1 MRLYQPKKGYRYT
14 SDTIFLWNFIRSSGV
29 CKASQNG
36 SLALGCGAEFKGATD
51 RSFNAQFCASDCA
64 GGEAKFC
71 AEDCAFSKE
80 ESYAANHSVGND
92 RDFGSKGCAELKAEF
107 KREFKAGLR
116 AKFQSEHCKNSDFQS
131 DEAWHALKP
140 DIASG
145 ENFKCGENFKFC
157 DEQIAQSL
165 ESQKTYYKN
174 YASKFEDVKARED
187 FATECLRDGGFTAC
201 NERSLKNALNP
212 RAIYGDVL
220 DVGAGCGIL
229 GLLLKRDF
237 ESINLSLLE
246 IQERNLEILRLNSL
260 QNDLPAEI
268 LHADFAEFKSEK
280 RFDFIVS
287 NPPFYRERIS
297 LSKEP
302 HMALSKSAAS
312 LSLQDFVRSANA
324 HLKPGGT
331 LIFCYEAVKLA
342 KICELLGEFK
352 LNLTR
357 LGFVY
362 PDISKPAKLALLQA
376 RKNSRS
382 PCEIVLPIYASAHGN
397 RTAQAHAIY
406 KSADLT
412 SVDYE

>member
-29 CKASQNG
+29 RQADAASQNG
-36 SLALGCGAEFKGATD
+36 SLALGCGAEFKDATD
-51 RSFNAQFCASDCA
+51 GGFNAQFYAADFA
-64 GGEAKFC
+64 GDEAEFC

-107 KREFKAGLR
+107 KREFEAGLR
-116 AKFQSEHCKNSDFQS
+116 AKFQSEHYKNSYFQS

-145 ENFKCGENFKFC
+145 ENFKFC

-165 ESQKTYYKN
+165 ESQKTHDKDF
-174 YASKFEDVKARED
+174 ASKFEDAKVRKD
-187 FATECLRDGGFTAC
+187 FTAECLCDGWVAAC
-201 NERSLKNALNP
+201 DDRSPKGALNP

-229 GLLLKRDF
+229 GFLLKRDF

-312 LSLQDFVRSANA
+312 LSLRDFVRSANA

-331 LIFCYEAVKLA
+331 LIFCYEAGKLA
-342 KICELLGEFK
+342 KICELLGEFR

-382 PCEIVLPIYASAHGN
+382 PCEIVLPIYASAHGR

>member
-29 CKASQNG
+29 RQADAASQNG

-80 ESYAANHSVGND
+80 ESYAASHSARND
-92 RDFGSKGCAELKAEF
+92 RDFGYKGCAEFRAEF
-107 KREFKAGLR
+107 KKEFQAGFQE
-116 AKFQSEHCKNSDFQS
+116 KFQSEHCKNYDFQS

-145 ENFKCGENFKFC
+145 ENFKLCG
-157 DEQIAQSL
+157 EQIAQPL
-165 ESQKTYYKN
+165 ESQKTHDKN
-174 YASKFEDVKARED
+174 YASKFKDTKERTD
-187 FATECLRDGGFTAC
+187 FATECLRDDGFADC
-201 NERSLKNALNP
+201 DERSLKGALNP

-312 LSLQDFVRSANA
+312 LSLRDFVRSANA

-331 LIFCYEAVKLA
+331 LIFCYEAGKLA
-342 KICELLGEFK
+342 KICELLSEFR

-382 PCEIVLPIYASAHGN
+382 PCEITLPIYASAHGR

>member
-29 CKASQNG
+29 RQADVASQND
-36 SLALGCGAEFKGATD
+36 SLALGCGAEFKDATD
-51 RSFNAQFCASDCA
+51 RGFNAQYCASDFA
-64 GGEAKFC
+64 GGEAEFC

-80 ESYAANHSVGND
+80 ESYAANHSVGDD
-92 RDFGSKGCAELKAEF
+92 RDFGGKGCAEFQAEF
-107 KREFKAGLR
+107 KREFEAGLR
-116 AKFQSEHCKNSDFQS
+116 AKFQSEHCKNSYFQS

-145 ENFKCGENFKFC
+145 ENFKFC

-165 ESQKTYYKN
+165 ESQNTHDKDF
-174 YASKFEDVKARED
+174 ASKFKDAKARAD
-187 FATECLRDGGFTAC
+187 FAAERLCDGGFAVC
-201 NERSLKNALNP
+201 DERSLKSALNP

-237 ESINLSLLE
+237 KSINLSLLE

-268 LHADFAEFKSEK
+268 LHADFAEFKSKK

-312 LSLQDFVRSANA
+312 LSLRDFVRSANA

-331 LIFCYEAVKLA
+331 LIFCYEAGKLA
-342 KICELLGEFK
+342 KICELLGEFR

-382 PCEIVLPIYASAHGN
+382 PCEIALPIYASAHGK

>member
-29 CKASQNG
+29 RKADAASQNG
-36 SLALGCGAEFKGATD
+36 SLALGCGAEFKDATD
-51 RSFNAQFCASDCA
+51 GGFNAQFYAADFA
-64 GGEAKFC
+64 GDEAEFC

-107 KREFKAGLR
+107 KMKFQAEFQE
-116 AKFQSEHCKNSDFQS
+116 KFQSERCKNSDFQN
-131 DEAWHALKP
+131 DEAQHALKP

-145 ENFKCGENFKFC
+145 ENFKFC
-157 DEQIAQSL
+157 DEQIAQPL
-165 ESQKTYYKN
+165 ESQKTHDKDF
-174 YASKFEDVKARED
+174 ASKFEDAKVRED
-187 FATECLRDGGFTAC
+187 FAAECLRDDWFAVC
-201 NERSLKNALNP
+201 DERSLKSALNL

-237 ESINLSLLE
+237 KSINLSLLE

-312 LSLQDFVRSANA
+312 LSLRDFVRSANA

-331 LIFCYEAVKLA
+331 LIFCYEAGKLA
-342 KICELLGEFK
+342 KICELLGEFR

-362 PDISKPAKLALLQA
+362 PDILKPAKLALLQA

-382 PCEIVLPIYASAHGN
+382 PCEIVLPIYASAHGK

>member
-14 SDTIFLWNFIRSSGV
+14 SDTIFLWNFIRNSGV
-29 CKASQNG
+29 RKADAASQNG
-36 SLALGCGAEFKGATD
+36 SWALGCGAEFKDATD
-51 RSFNAQFCASDCA
+51 GGFNAQFYAANYA
-64 GGEAKFC
+64 GGEAEFC
-71 AEDCAFSKE
+71 ADDCAFRKE
-80 ESYAANHSVGND
+80 ESYAADHSAEND
-92 RDFGSKGCAELKAEF
+92 RDFGGKGCAEFQA
-107 KREFKAGLR
+107 EFKAGFQE
-116 AKFQSEHCKNSDFQS
+116 KFQSERYKNSDFQN
-131 DEAWHALKP
+131 DEVWHALKP

-145 ENFKCGENFKFC
+145 ENFKFC
-157 DEQIAQSL
+157 DEQIAQPL
-165 ESQKTYYKN
+165 ESKKTHDKDF
-174 YASKFEDVKARED
+174 ASKFKDAKARED
-187 FATECLRDGGFTAC
+187 FTAECLRDGGFAAC
-201 NERSLKNALNP
+201 NDRSPKGALNP

-237 ESINLSLLE
+237 KSINLSLLE

-268 LHADFAEFKSEK
+268 LHADFAEFKSKK

-312 LSLQDFVRSANA
+312 LSLRDFVRSANA

-331 LIFCYEAVKLA
+331 LIFCYEAGKLA

-382 PCEIVLPIYASAHGN
+382 PCEIALPIYASAHGR
-397 RTAQAHAIY
+397 RTEQAHAIY

>member
-29 CKASQNG
+29 RQADVASQND
-36 SLALGCGAEFKGATD
+36 SLALGCGAEFKDATD
-51 RSFNAQFCASDCA
+51 GGFNAQFCATDYA
-64 GGEAKFC
+64 GGEAKFY

-80 ESYAANHSVGND
+80 ESYAANQSMEND
-92 RDFGSKGCAELKAEF
+92 HDVSNTGCAELQAEF
-107 KREFKAGLR
+107 KREFEAGLR

-145 ENFKCGENFKFC
+145 ENFKFC

-165 ESQKTYYKN
+165 ESQNTHDKDF
-174 YASKFEDVKARED
+174 ASKFKDAKAREN
-187 FATECLRDGGFTAC
+187 FAAECLRDDWFAVC
-201 NERSLKNALNP
+201 DERSLKSTLNP

-287 NPPFYRERIS
+287 NPPFYRESIS

-312 LSLQDFVRSANA
+312 LSLRDFVRSANA
-324 HLKPGGT
+324 YLKPGGT
-331 LIFCYEAVKLA
+331 LIFCYEAGKLA
-342 KICELLGEFK
+342 KICELLGEFR

-382 PCEIVLPIYASAHGN
+382 PCEIVLPIYASAHGR
-397 RTAQAHAIY
+397 RTAQAQAIY

>member
-29 CKASQNG
+29 RKADAASQNG
-36 SLALGCGAEFKGATD
+36 SWALGCGAEFKDATD
-51 RSFNAQFCASDCA
+51 GGFNAQFCASDFA
-64 GGEAKFC
+64 GGEAEFC
-71 AEDCAFSKE
+71 AEDCVFSKE

-107 KREFKAGLR
+107 KMEFR
-116 AKFQSEHCKNSDFQS
+116 AEFQEKFQSERYKNSDFQN
-131 DEAWHALKP
+131 DEAQHALKP
-140 DIASG
+140 DIAS
-145 ENFKCGENFKFC
+145 GENFKFC

-165 ESQKTYYKN
+165 ESQKTHDKDF
-174 YASKFEDVKARED
+174 ASKFEDAKVRED
-187 FATECLRDGGFTAC
+187 FAAECLRDGGFAVC
-201 NERSLKNALNP
+201 DERSLKSALNP

-229 GLLLKRDF
+229 GFLLKRDF

-302 HMALSKSAAS
+302 HMALSKSTAS
-312 LSLQDFVRSANA
+312 LRLRDFVRSANA

-331 LIFCYEAVKLA
+331 LIFCYEAGKLA
-342 KICELLGEFK
+342 KICELLGEFR

-362 PDISKPAKLALLQA
+362 PDISKSAKLVLLQA

-382 PCEIVLPIYASAHGN
+382 PCEIVLPIYASAHGK

>member
-1 MRLYQPKKGYRYT
+1 MRKA
-14 SDTIFLWNFIRSSGV
+14 DA
-29 CKASQNG
+29 ASQNG
-36 SLALGCGAEFKGATD
+36 SWALGCGAEFKGVAD
-51 RSFNAQFCASDCA
+51 GGFNAQFCASDFA
-64 GGEAKFC
+64 GGEAEFC

-92 RDFGSKGCAELKAEF
+92 RDFGSKGCAELQAEF
-107 KREFKAGLR
+107 KREFQAGLR

-145 ENFKCGENFKFC
+145 ENFKFC

-165 ESQKTYYKN
+165 ESQKTHDKDF
-174 YASKFEDVKARED
+174 ASKFEGAKARED
-187 FATECLRDGGFTAC
+187 FTVECLRDGGFTAC
-201 NERSLKNALNP
+201 NELSLKGALNP

-312 LSLQDFVRSANA
+312 LSLRDFVRSANA

-331 LIFCYEAVKLA
+331 LIFCYEAGKLA
-342 KICELLGEFK
+342 KICELLGEFR

-382 PCEIVLPIYASAHGN
+382 PCEITIPIYASAHGK

-406 KSADLT
+406 KSANLT

>member
-29 CKASQNG
+29 RQADAASQNG
-36 SLALGCGAEFKGATD
+36 SLALGCGAEFKDATD
-51 RSFNAQFCASDCA
+51 GGFNAQFYAADFA
-64 GGEAKFC
+64 GDEAEFC

-80 ESYAANHSVGND
+80 ESYVANHSVGND

-107 KREFKAGLR
+107 KMKFQAEFQE
-116 AKFQSEHCKNSDFQS
+116 KFQSERYKNSDFQN

-145 ENFKCGENFKFC
+145 ENFKFC
-157 DEQIAQSL
+157 DEQIAQPL
-165 ESQKTYYKN
+165 ESKKTHDKDF
-174 YASKFEDVKARED
+174 ASKFKDAKARAD
-187 FATECLRDGGFTAC
+187 FAAERLCDGGFAVC
-201 NERSLKNALNP
+201 DERSLKSALNP

-237 ESINLSLLE
+237 KSINLSLLE

-268 LHADFAEFKSEK
+268 LHADFAEFKSKK

-312 LSLQDFVRSANA
+312 LSLRDFVRSANA

-331 LIFCYEAVKLA
+331 LIFCYEAGKLA
-342 KICELLGEFK
+342 KICELLGEFR

-382 PCEIVLPIYASAHGN
+382 PCEIVLPIYASAHGR

>member
-29 CKASQNG
+29 RQADVALQNG
-36 SLALGCGAEFKGATD
+36 SWALGCGAEFKDATD
-51 RSFNAQFCASDCA
+51 GGFNAQFCASDFA
-64 GGEAKFC
+64 GGEAKFF

-80 ESYAANHSVGND
+80 ESYVANHSVGND

-107 KREFKAGLR
+107 KMKFQAEFQE
-116 AKFQSEHCKNSDFQS
+116 KFQSERYKNSDFQN

-145 ENFKCGENFKFC
+145 ENFKFC
-157 DEQIAQSL
+157 DEQIAQPL
-165 ESQKTYYKN
+165 ESKKTHDKDF
-174 YASKFEDVKARED
+174 ASKFKDAKARAD
-187 FATECLRDGGFTAC
+187 FAAERLCDGGFAVC
-201 NERSLKNALNP
+201 DERSLKSALNP

-237 ESINLSLLE
+237 KSINLSLLE

-268 LHADFAEFKSEK
+268 LHADFAEFKSKK

-312 LSLQDFVRSANA
+312 LSLRDFVRSANA

-331 LIFCYEAVKLA
+331 LIFCYEAGKLA
-342 KICELLGEFK
+342 KICELLGEFR

-382 PCEIVLPIYASAHGN
+382 PCEIVLPIYASAHGR

>member
-29 CKASQNG
+29 RKANATSQND
-36 SLALGCGAEFKGATD
+36 SWALGCGAEFKDATD
-51 RSFNAQFCASDCA
+51 GGFNAQFCAA
-64 GGEAKFC
+64 
-71 AEDCAFSKE
+71 DCAFSKE
-80 ESYAANHSVGND
+80 ESYAADHSTEND
-92 RDFGSKGCAELKAEF
+92 RDFGSKGCAEFKAEF

-116 AKFQSEHCKNSDFQS
+116 AKFQSEHYKNSDFQS
-131 DEAWHALKP
+131 YEAWHALKP

-145 ENFKCGENFKFC
+145 ENFKFC

-165 ESQKTYYKN
+165 ESKKTHDKDF
-174 YASKFEDVKARED
+174 ASKFEDAKVRED
-187 FATECLRDGGFTAC
+187 FAAECLRDGGLAAC
-201 NERSLKNALNP
+201 NERSPKGALNP
-212 RAIYGDVL
+212 RVIYGDVL

-229 GLLLKRDF
+229 GFLLKRDF

-312 LSLQDFVRSANA
+312 LSLRDFVRSANA
-324 HLKPGGT
+324 HLKPSGT
-331 LIFCYEAVKLA
+331 LIFCYEAGKLA
-342 KICELLGEFK
+342 KICELLGEFR

-382 PCEIVLPIYASAHGN
+382 PCEITLPIYASAHGR

>member
-29 CKASQNG
+29 RQADAASQNG
-36 SLALGCGAEFKGATD
+36 SWALGCGAEFKGATD
-51 RSFNAQFCASDCA
+51 GGFNAQFYAADFA
-64 GGEAKFC
+64 GDEVEFC
-71 AEDCAFSKE
+71 TEDCAFSKE

-92 RDFGSKGCAELKAEF
+92 RDFGSKGCAELQAEF
-107 KREFKAGLR
+107 KMEFQAEFQE
-116 AKFQSEHCKNSDFQS
+116 KFQSERYKNSYFQN
-131 DEAWHALKP
+131 DEAWHTLKP

-145 ENFKCGENFKFC
+145 ENFKIC

-165 ESQKTYYKN
+165 ESQKTHDKDF
-174 YASKFEDVKARED
+174 ASKFKGAKARED
-187 FATECLRDGGFTAC
+187 FAAECLFDGGFAAC
-201 NERSLKNALNP
+201 NERSLKGALNP

-229 GLLLKRDF
+229 GFLLKRDF

-246 IQERNLEILRLNSL
+246 IQERNLEILRINSL
-260 QNDLPAEI
+260 QNDLSAEI
-268 LHADFAEFKSEK
+268 LHADFAEFKSKK

-287 NPPFYRERIS
+287 NPPFYREHIS

-302 HMALSKSAAS
+302 YMALSKSAAS
-312 LSLQDFVRSANA
+312 LSLRDFVRSANA

-331 LIFCYEAVKLA
+331 LIFCYEAGKLA
-342 KICELLGEFK
+342 KICELLGEFR

-382 PCEIVLPIYASAHGN
+382 PCEITIPIYASAHGK

>member
-29 CKASQNG
+29 RQADAASQD
-36 SLALGCGAEFKGATD
+36 SSWALGCGAEFKDATD
-51 RSFNAQFCASDCA
+51 RSFNAQYCASDFA
-64 GGEAKFC
+64 GGEAEFC

-80 ESYAANHSVGND
+80 ELYAADHSTEND
-92 RDFGSKGCAELKAEF
+92 RDFGGKGCAEFQAEF
-107 KREFKAGLR
+107 KREFEAGLR
-116 AKFQSEHCKNSDFQS
+116 AKFQSEHCKNSYFQN

-145 ENFKCGENFKFC
+145 ENFKFC
-157 DEQIAQSL
+157 DEQIAQPL
-165 ESQKTYYKN
+165 ESKKTHDKDF
-174 YASKFEDVKARED
+174 ASKFKDAKARAD
-187 FATECLRDGGFTAC
+187 FAAERLCDGGFAVC
-201 NERSLKNALNP
+201 DERSLKSALNP

-237 ESINLSLLE
+237 KSINLSLLE

-268 LHADFAEFKSEK
+268 LHADFAEFKSKK

-312 LSLQDFVRSANA
+312 LSLRDFVRSANA

-331 LIFCYEAVKLA
+331 LIFCYEAGKLA
-342 KICELLGEFK
+342 KICELLGEFR

-382 PCEIVLPIYASAHGN
+382 PCEITLPIYASAHGR
-397 RTAQAHAIY
+397 RTEQAQAIY

>member
-29 CKASQNG
+29 RQADVASQNG
-36 SLALGCGAEFKGATD
+36 SWALGCGAEFKGAAE
-51 RSFNAQFCASDCA
+51 RSFNAQFCASDFA
-64 GGEAKFC
+64 GGEAQFC

-107 KREFKAGLR
+107 KMKFQAEFQE
-116 AKFQSEHCKNSDFQS
+116 KFQSERYKNSYFQN
-131 DEAWHALKP
+131 DEAWHTLKP
-140 DIASG
+140 DIAS
-145 ENFKCGENFKFC
+145 GENFKFC

-165 ESQKTYYKN
+165 ESHKTHYKDF
-174 YASKFEDVKARED
+174 ASKFEDAKARAD
-187 FATECLRDGGFTAC
+187 FTAECLFDGGFAAC

-268 LHADFAEFKSEK
+268 LHADFAEFKSKK

-312 LSLQDFVRSANA
+312 LSLRDFVRSANA

-331 LIFCYEAVKLA
+331 LIFCYEAGKLA
-342 KICELLGEFK
+342 KICELLGEFR

-376 RKNSRS
+376 RKNSHS
-382 PCEIVLPIYASAHGN
+382 PCEIILPIYASAHGR
-397 RTAQAHAIY
+397 RTEQAQAIY
-406 KSADLT
+406 KSAGLT

>member
-1 MRLYQPKKGYRYT
+1 MEFQ
-14 SDTIFLWNFIRSSGV
+14 
-29 CKASQNG
+29 
-36 SLALGCGAEFKGATD
+36 AEF
-51 RSFNAQFCASDCA
+51 Q
-64 GGEAKFC
+64 E
-71 AEDCAFSKE
+71 
-80 ESYAANHSVGND
+80 
-92 RDFGSKGCAELKAEF
+92 
-107 KREFKAGLR
+107 
-116 AKFQSEHCKNSDFQS
+116 KFQSERYKNYDFQN

-140 DIASG
+140 DIAS
-145 ENFKCGENFKFC
+145 GENFKFC

-165 ESQKTYYKN
+165 ESQKTHDKDF
-174 YASKFEDVKARED
+174 ASKFEGAKARED
-187 FATECLRDGGFTAC
+187 FAAECLFDGGFAAC
-201 NERSLKNALNP
+201 NERSLKGALNP

-237 ESINLSLLE
+237 KSINLSLLE

-312 LSLQDFVRSANA
+312 LSLRDFVRSANA

-331 LIFCYEAVKLA
+331 LIFCYEAGKLA
-342 KICELLGEFK
+342 KICELLGEFR

-382 PCEIVLPIYASAHGN
+382 PCEITLPIYASAHGR

-412 SVDYE
+412 SVDYG

>member
-29 CKASQNG
+29 RKADVASQNG
-36 SLALGCGAEFKGATD
+36 SLALGCGAEFKDATD
-51 RSFNAQFCASDCA
+51 GGFNAQFCASDFA
-64 GGEAKFC
+64 GGEAKFF

-80 ESYAANHSVGND
+80 ESYVANHSVGND

-107 KREFKAGLR
+107 KMKFQAEFQE
-116 AKFQSEHCKNSDFQS
+116 KFQSERYKNSDFQN

-145 ENFKCGENFKFC
+145 ENFKFC
-157 DEQIAQSL
+157 DEQIAQPL
-165 ESQKTYYKN
+165 ESKKTHDKDF
-174 YASKFEDVKARED
+174 ASKFKDAKARAD
-187 FATECLRDGGFTAC
+187 FAAERLCDGGFAVC
-201 NERSLKNALNP
+201 DERSLKSALNP

-237 ESINLSLLE
+237 KSINLSLLE

-268 LHADFAEFKSEK
+268 LHADFAEFKSKK

-312 LSLQDFVRSANA
+312 LSLRDFVRSANA

-331 LIFCYEAVKLA
+331 LIFCYEAGKLA
-342 KICELLGEFK
+342 KICELLGEFR

-382 PCEIVLPIYASAHGN
+382 PCEIVLPIYASAHGR

>member
-29 CKASQNG
+29 RKADAASQDS
-36 SLALGCGAEFKGATD
+36 SLALGCGAEFKGVAD
-51 RSFNAQFCASDCA
+51 RSFNAQFCASDFV
-64 GGEAKFC
+64 G

-92 RDFGSKGCAELKAEF
+92 RDFGGKGCAEFQAEF
-107 KREFKAGLR
+107 KREFQAEFQE
-116 AKFQSEHCKNSDFQS
+116 KFQSGRCKNSDFQS

-145 ENFKCGENFKFC
+145 ENFKIC

-165 ESQKTYYKN
+165 ESQKTQDKDF
-174 YASKFEDVKARED
+174 ASKFEGAKARED
-187 FATECLRDGGFTAC
+187 FAVECLRDGGFAVC
-201 NERSLKNALNP
+201 DERSLKGALNP

-237 ESINLSLLE
+237 KSINLSLLE
-246 IQERNLEILRLNSL
+246 IQERNLEILRINSL

-297 LSKEP
+297 FSKEP

-312 LSLQDFVRSANA
+312 LSLRDFVRSANA

-331 LIFCYEAVKLA
+331 LIFCYEAGKLA
-342 KICELLGEFK
+342 KICELLGEFR

-382 PCEIVLPIYASAHGN
+382 PCEIVLPIYASAHGR

>member
-29 CKASQNG
+29 HKANATSQND
-36 SLALGCGAEFKGATD
+36 SWALGCGAEFKDATD
-51 RSFNAQFCASDCA
+51 GGFNAQFCAA
-64 GGEAKFC
+64 
-71 AEDCAFSKE
+71 DCAFSKE
-80 ESYAANHSVGND
+80 ESYAADHSTEND
-92 RDFGSKGCAELKAEF
+92 RDFGSKGCAEFQAEF
-107 KREFKAGLR
+107 KFKAGLR

-131 DEAWHALKP
+131 DEAWHTLKP
-140 DIASG
+140 DIAS
-145 ENFKCGENFKFC
+145 GENFKFC

-165 ESQKTYYKN
+165 ESQKTHDKDF
-174 YASKFEDVKARED
+174 ASKFEGAKARKD
-187 FATECLRDGGFTAC
+187 FAVECLRDGGFAVC
-201 NERSLKNALNP
+201 NERSLKGALNP

-302 HMALSKSAAS
+302 HMALSKSTAS
-312 LSLQDFVRSANA
+312 LRLRDFVRSANA

-331 LIFCYEAVKLA
+331 LIFCYEAGKLA
-342 KICELLGEFK
+342 KICELLGEFR

-382 PCEIVLPIYASAHGN
+382 PCEIVLPIYASAHGK

>member
-29 CKASQNG
+29 RQADAASQNG
-36 SLALGCGAEFKGATD
+36 SLAPGCGAEFKDATD
-51 RSFNAQFCASDCA
+51 GGFNVQFCAADYA
-64 GGEAKFC
+64 GDETEFC
-71 AEDCAFSKE
+71 AKDCAFSKE
-80 ESYAANHSVGND
+80 ESYAADHSVGND
-92 RDFGSKGCAELKAEF
+92 RDFGGKGCAEFQAEF
-107 KREFKAGLR
+107 KREFEVGFR
-116 AKFQSEHCKNSDFQS
+116 AKFQSGRCKNSDFQS
-131 DEAWHALKP
+131 DEAWHALKL
-140 DIASG
+140 DIAS
-145 ENFKCGENFKFC
+145 GENFKFC

-165 ESQKTYYKN
+165 ESQKTHDKDF
-174 YASKFEDVKARED
+174 ASKFEGAKARKD
-187 FATECLRDGGFTAC
+187 FAVECLRDGGFAVC
-201 NERSLKNALNP
+201 NERSLKGALNP

-312 LSLQDFVRSANA
+312 LSLRDFVRSANA

-331 LIFCYEAVKLA
+331 LIFCYEAGKLA
-342 KICELLGEFK
+342 KICELLGEFR

-382 PCEIVLPIYASAHGN
+382 PCEITLPIYASAHGK

>member
-29 CKASQNG
+29 HKANATSQND
-36 SLALGCGAEFKGATD
+36 SWALGCGAEFKDATD
-51 RSFNAQFCASDCA
+51 GGFNAQFCAA
-64 GGEAKFC
+64 
-71 AEDCAFSKE
+71 DCAFSKE
-80 ESYAANHSVGND
+80 ESYAADHSTEND
-92 RDFGSKGCAELKAEF
+92 RDFGSKGCAEFQAEF

-131 DEAWHALKP
+131 DEAWHTLKP
-140 DIASG
+140 DIAS
-145 ENFKCGENFKFC
+145 GENFKFC

-165 ESQKTYYKN
+165 ESQKTHDKDF
-174 YASKFEDVKARED
+174 ASKFKEAKARAD
-187 FATECLRDGGFTAC
+187 FTAECLRDGGFAAC
-201 NERSLKNALNP
+201 NERSPKGALNP

-268 LHADFAEFKSEK
+268 LHADFAEFRSEK

-312 LSLQDFVRSANA
+312 LSLRDFVRSANA

-331 LIFCYEAVKLA
+331 LIFCYEAGKLA
-342 KICELLGEFK
+342 KICELLGEFR

-382 PCEIVLPIYASAHGN
+382 PCEIVLPIYASAHGR